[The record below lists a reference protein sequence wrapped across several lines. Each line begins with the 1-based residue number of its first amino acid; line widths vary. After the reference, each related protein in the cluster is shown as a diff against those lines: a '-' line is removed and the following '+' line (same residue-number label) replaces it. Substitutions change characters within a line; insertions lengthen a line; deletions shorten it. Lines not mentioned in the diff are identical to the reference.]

1 MKAKKLLPGDT
12 IGIVAPASPAS
23 WEATEKAMK
32 QLYDLGHP
40 IKLGCSVTQSRG
52 YLAGSDEIR
61 AEDINRMF
69 GDREVKAIFCLRGGY
84 GSPRILDKID
94 YRLIRENPKIFMGYS
109 DITALHLAIYQRC
122 KLVTFH
128 GPMPA
133 SDMTE
138 ALPAFTE
145 GWLYKAIA
153 EDKPMGKL
161 YNPKGYALHGLIGG
175 RAKGRLIGGNLS
187 LMAASLGTPY
197 EIDTRDKLLFI
208 EEIGE
213 EPYRVDRMLNQLRLS
228 GKLKDAAAILLCD
241 FRDCQTKYSGKSLK
255 LEEVFEDMLMDLKK
269 PVLCGYKIGHCT
281 PQITIP
287 IGVRAMVDSSQKE
300 LILLEK
306 AVISD

>member
-23 WEATEKAMK
+23 LEDTEKAIK
-32 QLYDLGHP
+32 RLYDMGYS
-40 IKLGCSVTQSRG
+40 IKLGCSVTRSRG
-52 YLAGSDEIR
+52 YLAGSDELR
-61 AEDINRMF
+61 AEDINGMF
-69 GDREVKAIFCLRGGY
+69 ADEEVKAIFCLRGGY
-84 GSPRILDKID
+84 GSQRILDKID

-122 KLVTFH
+122 NLVTFH

-161 YNPKGYALHGLIGG
+161 YNPKGYALHGLVGG
-175 RAKGRLIGGNLS
+175 CAKGPLTGGNLS
-187 LMAASLGTPY
+187 LIASSLGTPY
-197 EIDTRDKLLFI
+197 EIDTKNKLLFI

-213 EPYRVDRMLNQLRLS
+213 EPYRIDRMLNQLRLG
-228 GKLKDAAAILLCD
+228 GKLKDAAAIILCD
-241 FRDCQTKYSGKSLK
+241 FRDCQPRQPQKSLK
-255 LEEVFEDMLMDLKK
+255 LEEVFEDMLTDLKK
-269 PVLCGYKIGHCT
+269 PVLCGYKVGHCT

-287 IGVRAMVDSSQKE
+287 IGVEAMVDSSKKE

-306 AVISD
+306 AVI